1 MAVLATGAVT
11 EEALAGRPDELEREG
26 FSEAARDGAVTEARG
41 AAREDLK
48 PSASARRLVCRNE
61 DVEPDLSSS
70 ASARRLR

>member
-41 AAREDLK
+41 AAREDLSRVLQRGGSFAAMK
-48 PSASARRLVCRNE
+48 TLNQT
-61 DVEPDLSSS
+61 
-70 ASARRLR
+70 